1 MKGSE
6 GKSSS
11 RDRLLEA
18 AGEVFGEVGFTA
30 ATIREITRRAGMN
43 IAAVN
48 YYFRD
53 KAELYSAVLLHAQRC
68 AVETV
73 GVAGSSGPAEERL
86 RSFIEGMMRHLLDP
100 LRPAWHSRLM
110 AREMAAPTRMLHNLI
125 DEVFRPMVKALD
137 EILRDLVDG
146 RLSDKEIACAS
157 ASIVSQCVFYRQN
170 RPVILRLYPELL
182 GDDDLIEML
191 ADHIAAF
198 SLGGMERLRKSS
210 PEKLS
215 IAML

>member
-1 MKGSE
+1 MKESKGRPGSRE
-6 GKSSS
+6 
-11 RDRLLEA
+11 RLMEA
-18 AGEVFGEVGFTA
+18 AGEVFAEAGYKA
-30 ATIREITRRAGMN
+30 ATIREITRRAGVN
-43 IAAVN
+43 VAAVN

-73 GVAGSSGPAEERL
+73 GGAASAGPAEERL
-86 RSFIEGMMRHLLDP
+86 REFIEGLMRHLLDP

-125 DEVFRPMVKALD
+125 DEVFRPKVEILD
-137 EILRDLVDG
+137 GILRDLSDG
-146 RLSDKEIACAS
+146 CLSDAEISRAS

-170 RPVILRLYPELL
+170 RPVILRLYPESL
-182 GDDDLIEML
+182 GDGDPIEKL
-191 ADHIAAF
+191 ADHIASF
-198 SLGGMERLRKSS
+198 SLGGIERLKKAS